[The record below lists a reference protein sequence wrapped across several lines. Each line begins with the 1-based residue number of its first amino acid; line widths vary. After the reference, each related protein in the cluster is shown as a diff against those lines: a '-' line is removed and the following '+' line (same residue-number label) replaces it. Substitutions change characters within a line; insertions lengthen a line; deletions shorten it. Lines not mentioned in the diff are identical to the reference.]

1 MNETVQLVT
10 RAKALMM
17 DWLFPRGTSMSQSEI
32 ESALLAIDPPEFSD
46 VRRLLPPEE
55 WPSYFKALGDAI
67 EAHGKG
73 DKLFGLWRLDNRYLS
88 YEVLIAPIRVAERTQ
103 ALLRQSEA
111 EYDQFVREVN
121 RDISRLKEDL
131 LQQKKPEPTYP
142 PALGKYLPH
151 TWCHLVLPPPDEVR
165 KWIRS
170 RVEQVL
176 QEVPDPLARLVSWKP
191 KVKKLALP
199 QATYEVSG
207 VPCLRW
213 RFDFSLLVSV
223 DLELVSMTETKVFC
237 GYEYPLVMEGEKL
250 GSLDLDPV
258 PCGRREGFITPL
270 ALLALLSKGQVEGDG
285 IQVSKK
291 DGSSISFLVT
301 GYDGEVTIS
310 TRFRAFI
317 IDLSK
322 DKPLADALLGAGVI
336 DNLTAR
342 LVQQKMSALSPPAT
356 AGVPAG
362 DDTNEVEAALEVMG
376 YREREV
382 RQMIQRAQL
391 APGMSI
397 EDKVK
402 EVLKYAQ

>member
-1 MNETVQLVT
+1 
-10 RAKALMM
+10 MM

-32 ESALLAIDPPEFSD
+32 ESALLAIDPPKFSD
-46 VRRLLPPEE
+46 VQNLLPPEK

-67 EAHGKG
+67 EAHRKG
-73 DKLFGLWRLDNRYLS
+73 DKILGFWRQDCRYLS
-88 YEVLIAPIRVAERTQ
+88 YEVLIAPIRAAERTQ

-121 RDISRLKEDL
+121 GDISRLKEDL
-131 LQQKKPEPTYP
+131 LQQKKPDPTYP
-142 PALGKYLPH
+142 PALGRYLPH
-151 TWCHLVLPPPDEVR
+151 TWCHLVLPPPDEVTR
-165 KWIRS
+165 WIRY

-176 QEVPDPLARLVSWKP
+176 KEVPDPLARLVSWKP
-191 KVKKLALP
+191 RGRKLALP

-213 RFDFSLLVSV
+213 WFEFSLLVSV
-223 DLELVSMTETKVFC
+223 DLELVSMKETIVFS
-237 GYEYPLVMEGEKL
+237 GYEYPLVMKGEKL
-250 GSLDLDPV
+250 GSFDLGCV
-258 PCGRREGFITPL
+258 PCGRQAGFITPL

-285 IQVSKK
+285 IQVSRK

-342 LVQQKMSALSPPAT
+342 LIQQKMSALSPPAT

-382 RQMIQRAQL
+382 RQMIQRAHL
-391 APGMSI
+391 APGMSL
-397 EDKVK
+397 EDKVR
-402 EVLKYAQ
+402 EILKHTQA